1 MQTRNVAIASLI
13 GLLLLAIGA
22 QAEGSNWEPR
32 PPQVVSRQLKVSR
45 VTLNAEQIQALSTT
59 PVVLVSAPGQGRV
72 IRVESMTMSY
82 VRGAIDFGGSDV
94 IANIQ
99 YSTDPD
105 LTGDIAWTE
114 QFEFFLQ
121 IASQFRIINPIGL
134 AGTGAGP
141 EFTTQVVNQP
151 VTFST
156 SSALSDGDGSLR
168 VTTLYDVVTP

>member
-1 MQTRNVAIASLI
+1 MQRRNVAIASLI
-13 GLLLLAIGA
+13 GLLLVAVGA
-22 QAEGSNWEPR
+22 HAEGSDWEAR
-32 PPQVVSRQLKVSR
+32 PPRVVSCQLKVSR
-45 VTLNAEQIQALSTT
+45 VTLSAAQIQALSTT
-59 PVVLVSAPGQGRV
+59 PVVLVSAPGQGKV
-72 IRVESMTMSY
+72 IRVESVTMSY

-156 SSALSDGDGSLR
+156 SSALSNGDGSLR